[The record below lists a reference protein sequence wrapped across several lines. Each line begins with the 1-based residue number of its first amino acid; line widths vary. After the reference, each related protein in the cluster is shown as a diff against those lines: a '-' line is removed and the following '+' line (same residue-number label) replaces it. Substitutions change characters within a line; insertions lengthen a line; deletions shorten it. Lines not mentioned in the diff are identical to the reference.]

1 LGGHQGQTSFQEG
14 NLATLLVGD
23 GQDIFQPGISVAEF
37 VSTALL
43 RLDTLPSGGF
53 LPGVGEMFSEGDT
66 HHWIFFVRDRAT
78 AATTT
83 RGTGGGGGRVIS
95 HGASVCKT
103 VTAARGG
110 GSRRRVGTTGMGAV
124 WTCVGTRN
132 IWGEGIIDMGRRGRW
147 GRCRELEVTM
157 RRRGVIHGAS
167 EVTLRRHHLK
177 RSLILQHVRLRHGRG
192 ACRRKERWVVNEK
205 LEAKERNK
213 TARMNGGQGGWD
225 STAGNQTHEN
235 HLQFDKEAAEG
246 AAGGMGTRGRSCCDH
261 LLMKGRSGRGADC
274 LAAGHRLAWGGAGE
288 DPFEQGYVQWQ
299 VEQGV
304 ISEYTM
310 RGVVFSRGR

>member
-1 LGGHQGQTSFQEG
+1 
-14 NLATLLVGD
+14 
-23 GQDIFQPGISVAEF
+23 
-37 VSTALL
+37 
-43 RLDTLPSGGF
+43 
-53 LPGVGEMFSEGDT
+53 
-66 HHWIFFVRDRAT
+66 
-78 AATTT
+78 
-83 RGTGGGGGRVIS
+83 
-95 HGASVCKT
+95 
-103 VTAARGG
+103 
-110 GSRRRVGTTGMGAV
+110 
-124 WTCVGTRN
+124 
-132 IWGEGIIDMGRRGRW
+132 
-147 GRCRELEVTM
+147 M